1 VKFFS
6 ISPRFANGRAFTL
19 IELLIVAAI
28 ITILAAIAVP
38 NFLQAQ
44 TRAKVARVHA
54 EMRTMMEA
62 LELYH
67 VDNNAYPYR
76 RNTLGTLRRT
86 PHVPQ
91 LDTRL
96 AQLSKLTSPVAYI
109 STLPPDVFEAT
120 IPPPNNLL
128 DYYDPAQFSWLVNSR
143 HGIDTD
149 DYQDPETIGYLL
161 VSVGPDGY
169 LGTGPNNY
177 GWPALPSLRLTIF
190 RPYDPTNGTIS
201 DGNIYINRAN
211 NAEKTASQF
220 LQWVTPRY

>member
-1 VKFFS
+1 MKLFS
-6 ISPRFANGRAFTL
+6 VSSRSANDRAFTL

-28 ITILAAIAVP
+28 ISILAAIAVP

-67 VDNNAYPYR
+67 VDNNEYPYR

-91 LDTRL
+91 LDTRVE
-96 AQLSKLTSPVAYI
+96 QLSKLTSPVAYLT
-109 STLPPDVFEAT
+109 TLPPDIFEAY

-128 DYYDPAQFSWLVNSR
+128 DYYDPWQFSWLVNSR
-143 HGIDTD
+143 LGLDRAA
-149 DYQDPETIGYLL
+149 YVDPETIGYLL

-169 LGTGPNNY
+169 LGAGPNNF
-177 GWPALPSLRLTIF
+177 GWPSPVQLRLTIF

-201 DGNIYINRAN
+201 DGNIYINRAS

-220 LQWVTPRY
+220 LQWVTPRF